1 MYEQIN
7 FHDLPQPTFAELIAK
22 PTKLRQVMLG
32 PDAEIFEAQIRYDP
46 SPGVYLGIG
55 SFKTTTQARLTFKGL
70 HLPSTGLGILVRHSP
85 NKKETQKGQSMSI
98 ALKRPYRNKRGP
110 RRRGGGLARLAYAEE
125 EVAIFEECKLLVWAN
140 SRLKVAY
147 EFMSDFMHRDGRN
160 DDPSKAPPFEIL
172 QFRFVA
178 ARMAIAQKPLN
189 NTGPSPTTNRA
200 AYLLEEILPGKKSDF
215 VKYLHNASATSELVP
230 DDPDYQHAEF
240 LMFIQHVQYAIT
252 GGVAYVS
259 DFQGM
264 GLGLYYQDYQNLKFL
279 PVLPFTFRSWDLSYW
294 PPDSDL
300 TVCLLPVLYHLKIS
314 DTL

>member
-1 MYEQIN
+1 VYEQIN

-22 PTKLRQVMLG
+22 PTKLRQDMLG
-32 PDAEIFEAQIRYDP
+32 PDAENFDAQLRYDP

-70 HLPSTGLGILVRHSP
+70 QYPFTGLGMLVHRSS
-85 NKKETQKGQSMSI
+85 NKMEKGQSMSV
-98 ALKRPYRNKRGP
+98 ALKRPYRNKRG
-110 RRRGGGLARLAYAEE
+110 RGGGMARLAYAEE

-140 SRLKVAY
+140 SLLKVAY
-147 EFMSDFMHRDGRN
+147 DFMSDFMHMH
-160 DDPSKAPPFEIL
+160 SKAPSSPPFEIL

-178 ARMAIAQKPLN
+178 AGMAIAQKPLD

-215 VKYLHNASATSELVP
+215 VKYLHNASATSELLP

-259 DFQGM
+259 DFQGKRPYACETR
-264 GLGLYYQDYQNLKFL
+264 LFYQSK
-279 PVLPFTFRSWDLSYW
+279 VLTFTS
-294 PPDSDL
+294 
-300 TVCLLPVLYHLKIS
+300 T
-314 DTL
+314 

>member
-32 PDAEIFEAQIRYDP
+32 PDAEIFDAQIRYDP

-70 HLPSTGLGILVRHSP
+70 HLPSTGLGILVQLSP
-85 NKKETQKGQSMSI
+85 NKMETSKGRSMSV
-98 ALKRPYRNKRGP
+98 ALKGPYRNKRGP
-110 RRRGGGLARLAYAEE
+110 HGRGGGMARLAYAEE

-140 SRLKVAY
+140 SLLKVAY
-147 EFMSDFMHRDGRN
+147 DFMSDFMHSDGRD

-178 ARMAIAQKPLN
+178 AGMAIAQKPLD

-215 VKYLHNASATSELVP
+215 VKYLHNASATSELSA

-264 GLGLYYQDYQNLKFL
+264 GLGLYQDYQNLRF
-279 PVLPFTFRSWDLSYW
+279 LPFTSRSWDLPY
-294 PPDSDL
+294 
-300 TVCLLPVLYHLKIS
+300 
-314 DTL
+314 